1 MVDKQQVVIFPWAVK
16 HLLTIAESSII
27 TDTDVTRVKL
37 GQ

>member
-16 HLLTIAESSII
+16 YLLTTAESSII
-27 TDTDVTRVKL
+27 TDIDAMRVKL